1 MSCSPPSWLQAGTHM
16 VGSTGSCTCSSSS
29 TTRQRRPRCSVYC
42 WAPVIGPKLPGVVPK
57 DCFVRPPPAAA
68 DRIRALDAG
77 ADDVLTVRTAHL
89 ELVARLHALARRT
102 AVTRRHA
109 VDSTPPWHR
118 QHWPAT
124 MLTPRQAE
132 VLQLVADGLTDQQIA
147 ARLRIQPRTARF
159 HVASILF
166 KLGAGNR
173 AHAAVLG
180 AQLGLLA
187 ASASVSLPDGNI
199 APL

>member
-1 MSCSPPSWLQAGTHM
+1 
-16 VGSTGSCTCSSSS
+16 
-29 TTRQRRPRCSVYC
+29 
-42 WAPVIGPKLPGVVPK
+42 
-57 DCFVRPPPAAA
+57 
-68 DRIRALDAG
+68 
-77 ADDVLTVRTAHL
+77 
-89 ELVARLHALARRT
+89 
-102 AVTRRHA
+102 
-109 VDSTPPWHR
+109 
-118 QHWPAT
+118 